1 MPISEKT
8 VELNVSRTIIEK
20 MRRTH
25 QINAYAIGATQAQ
38 EQQFGFDVLAT
49 DGSWCGGFIQYKR
62 LYANGNIN
70 RWNLNRTKY
79 RDQHSILCAVEALGY
94 PVFYCFPKFDSE
106 TTLRQW
112 TPPSLWSQVW
122 WIQPSAIPVPSPV
135 DAHHHVTY
143 DNATGVW
150 QVYSDEG
157 TEFDPGS
164 ADFSFVEK
172 RMLDLD
178 VETHSLERLKGSVRE
193 IMETRWKSISQP
205 TQIDAGKSTRGLTG
219 YMSNVSRGLGLIA
232 FQLEEYQGEHDKGA
246 GTSNVRVRNTQG
258 VRQRS

>member
-8 VELNVSRTIIEK
+8 VELNVTRTIIEK

-62 LYANGNIN
+62 LYANGKIH

-79 RDQHSILCAVEALGY
+79 RDQHSILCAVEALGF

-122 WIQPSAIPVPSPV
+122 WIRPSAIPVPAPV
-135 DAHHHVTY
+135 NAHHHVTY

-150 QVYSDEG
+150 QVHSDDG

-164 ADFSFVEK
+164 AEFSLVEELL
-172 RMLDLD
+172 LDLD
-178 VETHSLERLKGSVRE
+178 VETHSLERLKGSIRE
-193 IMETRWKSISQP
+193 LMESRWKDVSQP
-205 TQIDAGKSTRGLTG
+205 TQTDANRNTRGLTS

-232 FQLEEYQGEHDKGA
+232 FQLGENREEQDEA
-246 GTSNVRVRNTQG
+246 AATQNIRPRNTQRL
-258 VRQRS
+258 RQRS